1 MCSETVAVGGYFAFN
16 QDIVWDT
23 SSVTDMFLMFNGAFA
38 FNEHNIGGWNTSSVT
53 DMGYMFYQA
62 VAFNQV
68 FQEAFASNQD
78 IEGPIF
84 CFPELML
91 MHSITYQLSA
101 NW

>member
-23 SSVTDMFLMFNGAFA
+23 SSVTDMFLTFNGAFA
-38 FNEHNIGGWNTSSVT
+38 FSEHNIGGWDTSSVT

-68 FQEAFASNQD
+68 FQEAFASDQD

-84 CFPELML
+84 CFPELM
-91 MHSITYQLSA
+91 HSITYQLSA

>member
-1 MCSETVAVGGYFAFN
+1 MFAFN

-23 SSVTDMFLMFNGAFA
+23 
-38 FNEHNIGGWNTSSVT
+38 ERGWNTSSVT

-84 CFPELML
+84 CFPELM
-91 MHSITYQLSA
+91 HSITYQLSA

>member
-1 MCSETVAVGGYFAFN
+1 MLST
-16 QDIVWDT
+16 QDMHLRHSFHAAPST
-23 SSVTDMFLMFNGAFA
+23 TFNGAFA
-38 FNEHNIGGWNTSSVT
+38 FSEHNIGGWNTSSVT

-68 FQEAFASNQD
+68 FQEAFAPNQD

>member
-1 MCSETVAVGGYFAFN
+1 MFEFN

-23 SSVTDMFLMFNGAFA
+23 SSVTDMFLTFNGD
-38 FNEHNIGGWNTSSVT
+38 TSSVT